1 MSSRRRWFIG
11 VDLAWSERNR
21 SGVAVMRGDGSEL
34 ELVHSG
40 TADTIEAIA
49 DWIRPLAG
57 DWWIAID
64 APLVV
69 NNRSGR
75 RESDAAISRLYRRF
89 DAGAHPTNLAILRG
103 KVRGRELV
111 EALSEEGVG
120 IVDALPRARSKGRW
134 AFEAYPH
141 AGMVELFGLDRIVK
155 YKRGAIAQRRAGQ
168 DQVAS
173 LLRTQLPT
181 LDPPLRLN
189 LAARR
194 LLRKPRP
201 ELSGRALKAR
211 EDELDAVF
219 CAYLAA
225 HFWRWGRSR
234 HRLQGV
240 SDGPANGAVVLPAVR
255 ADIQRS

>member
-1 MSSRRRWFIG
+1 MSSRPGSGRWFVG

-21 SGVAVMRGDGSEL
+21 SGVAILRGERSGL
-34 ELVHSG
+34 ELVRCG

-49 DWIRPLAG
+49 DWIRPLPG

-64 APLVV
+64 APIVV

-75 RESDAAISRLYRRF
+75 RESDAEISRLYQRF
-89 DAGAHPTNLAILRG
+89 DAGAHPTNLTILRNR
-103 KVRGRELV
+103 VRGGELV
-111 EALSEEGVG
+111 RALSGEGVG
-120 IVDALPRARSKGRW
+120 VVDVLPRARARGRW

-155 YKRGAIAQRRAGQ
+155 YKRGRVAQRRAGQ
-168 DQVAS
+168 DELAS
-173 LLRTQLPT
+173 LLRRRLPR

-189 LAARR
+189 AGLRR
-194 LLRKPRP
+194 LLQKPP
-201 ELSGRALKAR
+201 WELRGRTLKAR

-225 HFWRWGRSR
+225 HLWAWGRPR
-234 HRLQGV
+234 QRLLGSAGDGV
-240 SDGPANGAVVLPAVR
+240 VVLPAIRTDV
-255 ADIQRS
+255 